1 MNKTQLLKQLH
12 SINKQL
18 VLCSNKMYR
27 ISEKLNIPENEDIQ
41 KVISDIEELIR
52 IGEESGTDKKI

>member
-1 MNKTQLLKQLH
+1 MTKAQLLKSLH

-18 VLCSNKMYR
+18 VLVSNKMYK
-27 ISEKLNIPENEDIQ
+27 ISEKLNIPENKDIK
-41 KVISDIEELIR
+41 KVIGDIEELIR

>member
-1 MNKTQLLKQLH
+1 MTPNQLLKQLH

-18 VLCSNKMYR
+18 LLCSNKMHR
-27 ISEKLNIPENEDIQ
+27 ISEKLNIPENEDIK
-41 KVISDIEELIR
+41 KVIGDVEELIR

>member
-1 MNKTQLLKQLH
+1 LINKTQLLKQLR

-27 ISEKLNIPENEDIQ
+27 ISEKLSIPENEDIK
-41 KVISDIEELIR
+41 KVIFDVEELIR
-52 IGEESGTDKKI
+52 IGEEK

>member
-1 MNKTQLLKQLH
+1 MTHKQLLKQLH

-18 VLCSNKMYR
+18 VLCSNKMHK
-27 ISEKLNIPENEDIQ
+27 ISKKLNIPENEDIQ

-52 IGEESGTDKKI
+52 IGEEK

>member
-1 MNKTQLLKQLH
+1 MTKAQLVKQLH

-27 ISEKLNIPENEDIQ
+27 ISEKLNIPENEDIK
-41 KVISDIEELIR
+41 KVIKDVEELIR
-52 IGEESGTDKKI
+52 IGEQE

>member
-1 MNKTQLLKQLH
+1 MINKTQLLKQLR

-27 ISEKLNIPENEDIQ
+27 ISEKLSIPENEDIK
-41 KVISDIEELIR
+41 KVIFDVEELIR
-52 IGEESGTDKKI
+52 IGEEK

>member
-1 MNKTQLLKQLH
+1 MTHNQLLKQLH

-27 ISEKLNIPENEDIQ
+27 ISEKLNIPENEDIK
-41 KVISDIEELIR
+41 KVIRDIEELIR
-52 IGEESGTDKKI
+52 IGEEK